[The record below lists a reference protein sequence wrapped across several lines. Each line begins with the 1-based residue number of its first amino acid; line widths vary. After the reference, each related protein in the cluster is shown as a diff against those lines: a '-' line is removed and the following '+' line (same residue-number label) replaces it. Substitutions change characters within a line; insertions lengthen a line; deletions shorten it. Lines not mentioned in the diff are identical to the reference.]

1 MTSNLMGKAADG
13 TSIQEFEASHGT
25 VTDMWNAHLR
35 GDETSLNP
43 LGLVEALLGAMRFA
57 TQRAGPLRGDAQ
69 VLDFCDD
76 VRSTIHRAFVSGH
89 GTRDICGDDGLSTEA
104 FIEIVG
110 AVLDKS
116 LPKTVFNVPRAKRVK
131 PSLEKSFRE
140 LDDVLVRKMFNDLD
154 ENNDGVLDLNEFM
167 RAVVRLG
174 VQPKSF
180 VFLSKEQKKVDKF

>member
-1 MTSNLMGKAADG
+1 MGKAPDG
-13 TSIQEFEASHGT
+13 SIIQEFEASHGT

-43 LGLVEALLGAMRFA
+43 LGLVEALLGAMKFA
-57 TQRAGPLRGDAQ
+57 TKRDAKSGDAQ
-69 VLDFCDD
+69 INEFCDD
-76 VRSTIHRAFVSGH
+76 VRNTIHRAFVSGH

-131 PSLEKSFRE
+131 PSLEKSFRD
-140 LDDVLVRKMFNDLD
+140 LDENLVRKMFYDLD
-154 ENNDGVLDLNEFM
+154 DNHDGVLDLNEFM

-174 VQPKSF
+174 VQPK
-180 VFLSKEQKKVDKF
+180 VRMGFLSLIYFSV